1 MRSTATLALLQSV
14 ENRSKRTRQFGGSST
29 IAFRSLKVFG
39 GQPCLPS
46 PRGWGEFQFG
56 WESPILTLREWWC
69 GDYDSNCAHLFLYC
83 LHIGNIRV
91 FCRVRPL
98 LPTEVRT
105 GDGLDDSI
113 ASNDSTSSGGSTSG
127 GKKSSKGGLS
137 STSLQVDYP
146 DRDNKK
152 IALQFSGTEV

>member
-1 MRSTATLALLQSV
+1 V
-14 ENRSKRTRQFGGSST
+14 GGSLVCHHPEGGES
-29 IAFRSLKVFG
+29 FSLGGRALSLHSGSGGVVGMTQIVF
-39 GQPCLPS
+39 
-46 PRGWGEFQFG
+46 F
-56 WESPILTLREWWC
+56 
-69 GDYDSNCAHLFLYC
+69 YC

-105 GDGLDDSI
+105 GDGLDDST

-127 GKKSSKGGLS
+127 GRKTSKRGSS